1 MDGFAF
7 YYIESNLVCAIVFGI
22 LLIHNRFNLDRQEKQ
37 VKFDRALA
45 AFLLYFL
52 TDCFWAAIVSGMIPK
67 TRFSVVSNTFLLY
80 IFMAATTYYWLDY
93 VMAVERIPNRNKPI
107 HRFAAALPFLLSTLA
122 LIVNYIVA
130 PQFLINDSL
139 DTMPGFSVYLVA
151 VPYIYLAAILFYTV
165 RMAREDENHAE
176 KRRHLFIGFFPL
188 MTIAGGLVQMVLLPY
203 APIYCFTSMILMLIF
218 YIQSIEYRVSQDPL
232 TSLNNRGQL
241 TRYCAQRANL
251 YREGRQTVAIMM
263 DIDGFKL
270 INDNYG
276 HAEGDR
282 ALMIVAE
289 ALKRAVNN
297 HSTPCFLGRYG
308 GDEFIMITHPV
319 DLEEIDP
326 FIGEVRSDIE
336 KADTA
341 YELILSAGYDALK
354 GEQDTIQSCIER
366 ADRQL
371 YLDKRHPR

>member
-176 KRRHLFIGFFPL
+176 N
-188 MTIAGGLVQMVLLPY
+188 
-203 APIYCFTSMILMLIF
+203 
-218 YIQSIEYRVSQDPL
+218 EYRVSQDPL